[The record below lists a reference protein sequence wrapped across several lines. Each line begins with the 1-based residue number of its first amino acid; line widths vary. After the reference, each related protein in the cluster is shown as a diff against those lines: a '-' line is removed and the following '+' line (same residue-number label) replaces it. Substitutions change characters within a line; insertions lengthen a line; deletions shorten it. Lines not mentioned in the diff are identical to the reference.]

1 MILAAPAVT
10 TTALGPSW
18 LDPMQM
24 LESLNGW
31 ALVVALLIVFAECG
45 LLLGF
50 FLPGDSLLFTA
61 GLLIKTGVIQ
71 TNIVLACLLLT
82 AAAFIGNLTG
92 YYIGYKAGEPLFER
106 PNSRLF
112 RREYV
117 QRTHEFFERY
127 GGQAVVMARFVPI
140 VRTFITAMAGVARM
154 NLRTYVVYSGVGA
167 VLWATGVTV
176 LGYFLG
182 RVEFVHRHLELI
194 LVLIVLASVLPPL
207 VEYLRKR
214 GAHKGKTGQNGWG
227 KPEGT
232 AEDPTTSTT
241 A

>member
-1 MILAAPAVT
+1 VILASPAVNT
-10 TTALGPSW
+10 VALGPSW

-31 ALVVALLIVFAECG
+31 ALVVAVLIVFAECG

-71 TNIVLACLLLT
+71 TNIALACLLLT
-82 AAAFIGNLTG
+82 AAAFLGNLTG

-117 QRTHEFFERY
+117 MRTHEFFEKY
-127 GGQAVVMARFVPI
+127 GGRAIVLARFVPI

-154 NLRTYVVYSGVGA
+154 TFRTYTLYSALGA
-167 VLWATGVTV
+167 VLWATGITM
-176 LGYFLG
+176 LGYLLG
-182 RVEFVHRHLELI
+182 RVRFVHDHLTAI
-194 LVLIVLASVLPPL
+194 LLLIVLVSVLPPL

-214 GAHKGKTGQNGWG
+214 GARGDKTGQNRSG
-227 KPEGT
+227 KPGGT
-232 AEDPTTSTT
+232 TADPGTPTT